1 MSYRTLK
8 SIFHQ
13 KNQAA
18 ADREEQARRASPSA
32 VHWDFRLGD
41 STMFCMMTPEITVS
55 IERIMKLENMARNAW
70 SRMST
75 GVQRHYLRSMIIEE
89 IHATNDIESVYSTR
103 QEIAEVLDAVQ
114 GVTETD
120 RRRFREMARLYNAL
134 WDQDIV
140 APATLDDIRT
150 VYDEVTGGEIEGSD
164 APDGRRFRAGPVQIV
179 SGQKVVHRGVSGED
193 SIDSGLAE
201 MLRQNNDDSVPH
213 LVRAV
218 AAHLIFESVHPF
230 YDGNG
235 RTGRYLLALDLSRS
249 LSPIAWLSMSTTIAD
264 NKERYYTAFQ
274 DAEQPMNRG
283 DATVFITRML
293 EILVEAQSRLCSDLD
308 HRLEQVGELFQRVQ
322 GMEELSKDQ
331 PALLFI
337 LGQVRLFEP
346 GGRITL
352 ESLAQSMEK
361 SKATVR
367 KQTKVL
373 VEQQLVEETSAKPLR
388 FRLSPA
394 GQQALGLDGDVAT
407 ERR

>member
-1 MSYRTLK
+1 M
-8 SIFHQ
+8 
-13 KNQAA
+13 
-18 ADREEQARRASPSA
+18 
-32 VHWDFRLGD
+32 
-41 STMFCMMTPEITVS
+41 
-55 IERIMKLENMARNAW
+55 
-70 SRMST
+70 
-75 GVQRHYLRSMIIEE
+75 
-89 IHATNDIESVYSTR
+89 
-103 QEIAEVLDAVQ
+103 
-114 GVTETD
+114 
-120 RRRFREMARLYNAL
+120 
-134 WDQDIV
+134 
-140 APATLDDIRT
+140 
-150 VYDEVTGGEIEGSD
+150 
-164 APDGRRFRAGPVQIV
+164 
-179 SGQKVVHRGVSGED
+179 HRGVLGED

-264 NKERYYTAFQ
+264 NRERYYTAFQ
-274 DAEQPMNRG
+274 DAEEPMNRG

-308 HRLEQVGELFQRVQ
+308 HRLEQVGELFHRVQ
-322 GMEELSKDQ
+322 AMEDLSKDQ

-346 GGRITL
+346 DGCITL

-367 KQTKVL
+367 KHTKVL
-373 VEQQLVEETSAKPLR
+373 VDQQFVEETSAKPLR
-388 FRLSPA
+388 FRLPPA